1 MSISITTPRL
11 TMRQIT
17 ESDWPLFLR
26 LNTEPSV
33 IDKCFDQ
40 PCVDDVRA
48 RFDSRLPRWSVTSG
62 AWLCL
67 VIIDSETN
75 QAVGITGFDYDGRS
89 AEVGYLL
96 LPECFGLGYATESLQ
111 GVIAWA
117 TRVHLISLFQ
127 GIVTEGNADSEKVLA
142 KCGFKLHEVIAD
154 AYRIGGVLYADRI
167 YKLNTGSL
175 D

>member
-1 MSISITTPRL
+1 MSITTPRL
-11 TMRQIT
+11 TMRQIS

-26 LNTEPSV
+26 LHTEARV
-33 IDKCFDQ
+33 IDRCFDQ
-40 PCVDDVRA
+40 PSIDDIRA
-48 RFDSRLPRWSVTSG
+48 KFASRLPPWSVTSG

-67 VIIDSETN
+67 VIIDSEAN
-75 QAVGITGFDYDGRS
+75 QAVGITGFDYDGCS

-96 LPECFGLGYATESLQ
+96 LPEYFSQGYATESLQ

-117 TRVHLISLFQ
+117 IRVHLMSIFQ
-127 GIVTEGNADSEKVLA
+127 GIVTEGNHNSEKVLK

-154 AYRIGGVLYADRI
+154 AYCIGDVLYADRI
-167 YKLNTGSL
+167 YKLNTSSL

>member
-1 MSISITTPRL
+1 MLITTERL

-26 LNTEPSV
+26 LNTEPRV
-33 IDKCFDQ
+33 IEKCFDQ
-40 PCVDDVRA
+40 PCVEDVRA

-67 VIIDSETN
+67 VIIDIETN

-96 LPECFGLGYATESLQ
+96 LPEYFGLGYATESLQ
-111 GVIAWA
+111 SVIAWA
-117 TRVHLISLFQ
+117 MRVHLITAFQ
-127 GIVTEGNADSEKVLA
+127 GIVTEGNCASEAVLV
-142 KCGFKLHEVIAD
+142 KCGFQLKEVIPL
-154 AYRIGGVLYADRI
+154 AYDIGGILYADRL
-167 YKLNTGSL
+167 YKLNTCS
-175 D
+175 